1 MPTRSIDIDGARWNV
16 FPSGYTT
23 QYDADEFGLL
33 FVKGTAGDRVV
44 RITRYSP
51 QGAHSREQS
60 LAALTTPTCARCSRS
75 RSRASRR
82 PRPVTHRDGSRD
94 ADGSGVI
101 QPPRSGRP
109 VS

>member
-1 MPTRSIDIDGARWNV
+1 MPTRSIDIGGARWNV

-60 LAALTTPTCARCSRS
+60 LAALT
-75 RSRASRR
+75 
-82 PRPVTHRDGSRD
+82 D
-94 ADGSGVI
+94 ADVRALFEQSQASFTSPEAGYA
-101 QPPRSGRP
+101 P
-109 VS
+109 